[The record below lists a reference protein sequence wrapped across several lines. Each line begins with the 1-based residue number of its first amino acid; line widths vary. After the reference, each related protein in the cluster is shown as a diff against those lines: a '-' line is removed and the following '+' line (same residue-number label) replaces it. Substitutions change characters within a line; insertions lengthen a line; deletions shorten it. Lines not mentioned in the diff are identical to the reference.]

1 MDRGTDCERYEKNGM
16 KNKSH
21 ILSRYTINIYS
32 LLTCCMAAYPVIC
45 WSLLLTIFVP
55 VPLVFS
61 FFPLQIPITPV
72 IMRATSVTMPISRD
86 SVTILLRGDITI
98 AIFLPFSF
106 FFFISSFSVR
116 RDYSRFVQR
125 TKFEIEIYTQQT
137 TSLSIHGGMDRKN
150 MDIRIYVYIYI
161 YLCIYE

>member
-1 MDRGTDCERYEKNGM
+1 M
-16 KNKSH
+16 
-21 ILSRYTINIYS
+21 LSLLTSDDSWQVWSIYS

-61 FFPLQIPITPV
+61 LFPLQIPITPV
-72 IMRATSVTMPISRD
+72 IMRATSVMMPISRD

-98 AIFLPFSF
+98 AIFLPFF
-106 FFFISSFSVR
+106 FVFSVR
-116 RDYSRFVQR
+116 RDRW

-137 TSLSIHGGMDRKN
+137 TLSIRGGMDRKN
-150 MDIRIYVYIYI
+150 MGI
-161 YLCIYE
+161 